1 MEFIFKLAIINLL
14 RKKRRSF
21 FVITS
26 IVVGITGGLLG
37 VSMGN
42 GYVNQLVSAV
52 IRFETAD
59 VIIHDNLF
67 FNQMEP
73 SALLKDSEHLIQ
85 SMNAIKGIN
94 AVTARIKINGFIRSA
109 LTTSNIDIIGV
120 NPSRDQLVFP
130 IHEAI
135 QPGKGNYFTKYDR
148 IPIVIGNTLA
158 DQLGASINSRLVLS
172 GQSKNGDLFSS
183 AFWVCG
189 IYTVD
194 NKLFEKKS
202 VFVLLDD
209 LAIISGFQKEEVHEI
224 ALKLDEKTQSPGH
237 IISALR
243 SQLPDLKISSWSD
256 IRPEIYVT
264 MSYINL
270 MLNILMSIILFAIS
284 VGIIN
289 IMIIVVY
296 ERRKEFGMLRALGM
310 NKLKIFS
317 MITFEIFFLLI
328 VALFISTLINF
339 TVLTFLSQNGVPV
352 WSVEGANSL
361 GVGTVDRIYP
371 VLRWQQ
377 LLFVSGLVVLLSF
390 MSSIIPTLKILDFHP
405 TEAMKN

>member
-14 RKKRRSF
+14 RNKKRSF
-21 FVITS
+21 FVIAS

-42 GYVNQLVSAV
+42 GYVNQLVNAV

-59 VIIHDNLF
+59 VLIHDYNF
-67 FNQMEP
+67 YHQMEP
-73 SALLKDSEHLIQ
+73 SAFVKDSDYLIQ
-85 SMNAIKGIN
+85 KLNSNKGMN
-94 AVTARIKINGFIRSA
+94 AVTARIKITGFIRSA
-109 LTTSNIDIIGV
+109 LTTSNVEIIGV
-120 NPSRDQLVFP
+120 NPSTDRLVFP

-135 QPGKGNYFTKYDR
+135 QPGKGNYFTKYER
-148 IPIVIGNTLA
+148 IPIVIGNILA
-158 DQLGASINSRLVLS
+158 DQLGVSINSRLVLS

-189 IYTVD
+189 IFSVD
-194 NKLFEKKS
+194 NKIFEKKS

-209 LAIISGFQKEEVHEI
+209 IAVLSGFQKEEVHEI
-224 ALKLDEKTQSPGH
+224 AIKLDEKIQSSDQ
-237 IISALR
+237 IISTLK
-243 SQLPDLKISSWSD
+243 SQLPDIIISKWSD
-256 IRPEIYVT
+256 IRPEIYIT
-264 MSYINL
+264 RSYIHL
-270 MLNILMSIILFAIS
+270 TLNILISIILFAIS

-289 IMIIVVY
+289 IMVIVVS
-296 ERRKEFGMLRALGM
+296 ERKKEFGMLRALGM
-310 NKLKIFS
+310 NKVKIFC
-317 MITFEIFFLLI
+317 MIMFEIFFLLV

-339 TVLTFLSQNGVPV
+339 TALSFLSQNGVPV
-352 WSVEGANSL
+352 WSVEGVNRL

-377 LLFVSGLVVLLSF
+377 LAFVLGLVIFLSF
-390 MSSIIPTLKILDFHP
+390 ISSIIPTFKILDIHP

>member
-1 MEFIFKLAIINLL
+1 ML

-224 ALKLDEKTQSPGH
+224 ALKLDEKTQSPDH

-390 MSSIIPTLKILDFHP
+390 MSSIIPTIKILDIHP

>member
-224 ALKLDEKTQSPGH
+224 ALKLDEKTQSPDH

-390 MSSIIPTLKILDFHP
+390 MSSIIPTIKILDIHP

>member
-1 MEFIFKLAIINLL
+1 ML

>member
-1 MEFIFKLAIINLL
+1 M
-14 RKKRRSF
+14 
-21 FVITS
+21 ITS